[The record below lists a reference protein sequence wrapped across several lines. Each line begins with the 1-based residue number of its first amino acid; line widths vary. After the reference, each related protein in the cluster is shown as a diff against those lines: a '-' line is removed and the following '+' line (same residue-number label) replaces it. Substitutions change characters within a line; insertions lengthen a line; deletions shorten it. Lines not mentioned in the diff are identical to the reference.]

1 MSVSAISTNMIA
13 LSVYLMNCNLINKKK
28 RKIRYP
34 EAFERKTPSYS
45 PIGMRRFYTR
55 QLPDT
60 GVLKIRIPYRPVAG
74 YRPLRISAFK
84 DYPQIIFNPPSG
96 MAVLPV

>member
-1 MSVSAISTNMIA
+1 MIA

-34 EAFERKTPSYS
+34 EAFERKTPSDS